1 MTYLNESQLIALAKE
16 LKCHMLDPDT
26 TFAAQV
32 IDTIGYLTHTTEKAS
47 EFAFKV
53 LASSS
58 ASSNKVL
65 SQKSIIQLRN
75 FMNNHIRQSFY
86 LRKLLKRMFG
96 GSIEDDDA
104 RAALIWIVSQ
114 IISNPPD
121 DEVYNSGEDIIW
133 KYAPDI
139 LRKSVLGFSEEG
151 IKTQMQIINL
161 AAKMMTSVPNVSEVH
176 ILARK
181 VFMLSNYMVD
191 VDSTNLK
198 HLDAQNR
205 RQALV
210 NAVRGVI
217 GTEEYSTDE
226 MPRIVLRRL
235 QASLVLDTSTKDPH
249 TVDKIASLPQKAN
262 PVKIQDDILMDLLPE
277 WSKDDLPSADVRMET
292 YPKGYPEESTSTPTA
307 KPGIE
312 PVVPLKDSSEVVE
325 IPEADEDMLDDDL
338 EKFLDSDSSS
348 NLSDN

>member
-1 MTYLNESQLIALAKE
+1 
-16 LKCHMLDPDT
+16 MLDPDT

-32 IDTIGYLTHTTEKAS
+32 IDTIGYLTHTSEKAS
-47 EFAFKV
+47 EFAFKI

-58 ASSNKVL
+58 VSSNKVL

-75 FMNNHIRQSFY
+75 FIHNHTRQSFH

-114 IISNPPD
+114 IINSPPD
-121 DEVYNSGEDIIW
+121 AEVYNSGEDIIW

-139 LRKSVLGFSEEG
+139 LRKSVFGFSKEG

-161 AAKMMTSVPNVSEVH
+161 AAKMMTSIPNVAEVH
-176 ILARK
+176 FLARK
-181 VFMLSNYMVD
+181 VFMLSNHMVG

-210 NAVRGVI
+210 NTVRGVV
-217 GTEEYSTDE
+217 GAEDYSTDE

-235 QASLVLDTSTKDPH
+235 QASLVLDTSTKDSH
-249 TVDKIASLPQKAN
+249 TVDKIVSLPQNAN
-262 PVKIQDDILMDLLPE
+262 PVKIQDDSLMNLLPE
-277 WSKDDLPSADVRMET
+277 WSKDDLPSADVRMEA

-307 KPGIE
+307 KSEIE
-312 PVVPLKDSSEVVE
+312 PVLPLKVNSEVVG
-325 IPEADEDMLDDDL
+325 IPEAEEDMIDDDL

-348 NLSDN
+348 NLSDD